1 MLALC
6 NEFDFVNS
14 NCLLCF
20 LRRRKLSVANTRLIL
35 KTSEQ
40 ALGNTFFVNND
51 IVMAKSFDP
60 FTHIYMFDVGFPP
73 ELHCQIAKLF
83 NESIYAEWL
92 ISYQPPR
99 NVINE
104 YNFKVCL
111 ENKFN
116 TSMHGKLIQIF
127 KNDD

>member
-1 MLALC
+1 MMLALG

-20 LRRRKLSVANTRLIL
+20 SRRRKLSVANMRLIL

-60 FTHIYMFDVGFPP
+60 FTHVYMFDVGFPP
-73 ELHCQIAKLF
+73 ELHCQIAKLY

-99 NVINE
+99 QIIDE
-104 YNFKVCL
+104 YKFKVCL
-111 ENKFN
+111 VNKFN
-116 TSMHGKLIQIF
+116 TSMHGKG
-127 KNDD
+127 